1 MSGLRSIASGLYR
14 GEVSLDIVG
23 RAKLWYAISLVVV
36 GIAIFGVF
44 GKGFNLGIEFRGG
57 AEFQVSVTGDSVAKG
72 RQIVQEAGIE
82 NPIVTQLGTGTLRIQ
97 TLALT
102 DDETNTIINALATG
116 FGVAASEVQ
125 VRIVGPSWGADI
137 TRTALNALLVF
148 LALVSI
154 FLALTYELRMA
165 AGALVALLHDVLI
178 TVGLYALIGFE
189 VTPATAIGFLTI
201 LGYSLYD
208 TVVVFDKVKENT
220 KNIERQ
226 SRFTYTAAANLAVN
240 QSLIRSVNTS
250 IVAILP
256 VAGILFVGAGI
267 LGAGTLRDI
276 SLALFI
282 GMIVG
287 TYSSLTLATVVL
299 VNLKERTPEMQ
310 ALRRRASNKTTLKS
324 NTLQTDVLEE
334 KVVVETGVRNQPRKK
349 PRSKR

>member
-1 MSGLRSIASGLYR
+1 
-14 GEVSLDIVG
+14 
-23 RAKLWYAISLVVV
+23 
-36 GIAIFGVF
+36 
-44 GKGFNLGIEFRGG
+44 
-57 AEFQVSVTGDSVAKG
+57 
-72 RQIVQEAGIE
+72 
-82 NPIVTQLGTGTLRIQ
+82 
-97 TLALT
+97 
-102 DDETNTIINALATG
+102 
-116 FGVAASEVQ
+116 
-125 VRIVGPSWGADI
+125 
-137 TRTALNALLVF
+137 
-148 LALVSI
+148 
-154 FLALTYELRMA
+154 
-165 AGALVALLHDVLI
+165 
-178 TVGLYALIGFE
+178 
-189 VTPATAIGFLTI
+189 